1 MHAFS
6 RNDNDHFEPDQS
18 SCKTGT
24 EVAHLGGLIGDVLGT
39 VREDMI
45 PEMGFGMTIGQG
57 ILSVFSSIFS
67 KVDDY
72 RIESIFSKVD
82 DYRIESFFSKVDD
95 YRIESIFSKVDD
107 YRIESIFSK
116 VDDDRIESIF
126 SKADDEK
133 IKHCMLTRKRE
144 KGSSLSFNLTSL
156 ASPVADTNLAN
167 YYLLHSSSS
176 EEEKMLCVMFQLIAT
191 FRDWQNH

>member
-24 EVAHLGGLIGDVLGT
+24 EVAHLGGLICDVLGT

-57 ILSVFSSIFS
+57 MLSGFS
-67 KVDDY
+67 
-72 RIESIFSKVD
+72 
-82 DYRIESFFSKVDD
+82 
-95 YRIESIFSKVDD
+95 SIFSKVDD

-126 SKADDEK
+126 SKVDDDRIESIFSKADDDE
-133 IKHCMLTRKRE
+133 IKQCMLTRTRE
-144 KGSSLSFNLTSL
+144 NGSSLSFNLTSL

-191 FRDWQNH
+191 FREWQNH